1 MTPPAGG
8 RTPQAALQ
16 RGLSELALSLPP
28 GAAEKLL
35 AYLEL
40 LAKWNKTYNL
50 TAIRDPLQAVSHHL
64 LDSLAVLRELSTLSG
79 RNGALADVGSG
90 GGLPGIPLAIA
101 EPERRVTLND
111 ANEKKGAFLR
121 QAVIELGLRN
131 ADVHIGRAENWRP
144 VERFAVVISR
154 GFASVVDFLAAC
166 RHLAAP
172 GGVLAAMKGAYP
184 EAELAQVPADCDC
197 GDVRRL
203 KVPLLDAERHL
214 VLCKIGA

>member
-1 MTPPAGG
+1 MTPHAES
-8 RTPQAALQ
+8 RTPQAALH
-16 RGLSELALSLPP
+16 RGLSELALALPP

-50 TAIRDPLQAVSHHL
+50 TAIRDPLQAVSLHL
-64 LDSLAVLRELSTLSG
+64 LDSLAVLRELSG
-79 RNGALADVGSG
+79 RRGALADVGSG

-101 EPERRVTLND
+101 EPARRVTLND

-131 ADVHIGRAENWRP
+131 ADVHVGRAEDWRP
-144 VERFAVVISR
+144 AEPFAVVISR
-154 GFASVVDFLAAC
+154 GFASVVDFLSAC

-197 GDVRRL
+197 SEVRRL

-214 VLCKIGA
+214 VLCRAGV